1 MGIALKLLQSM
12 QAEGIFLHL
21 TDDGNLGYEAQ
32 RSLTSEE
39 IDRLKDN
46 KSQLVTLLKASV
58 SNDDTSLKPTPQC
71 SISQEN
77 MYLLCQQSSIN
88 ASYNLCFSL
97 CFEQQPDIERLKN
110 ALAFI
115 QTQQPALRSGFERQ
129 DGDVVMVRRAVDEV
143 PFESIQLLEKDY
155 DSWLNKV
162 SQTPFDLSSPPLWK
176 FVFVETEHTRR
187 LVIVVH
193 HIVWDGW
200 SSALF
205 REKLSQAYGQNL
217 SAAEAQEHSGS
228 DRFAQHQR
236 DASEQGEWQ
245 QSREYWK
252 TLLASA
258 PMQNE
263 WLTRKAPKSS
273 LAGHVEHHI
282 GIEQINHVQPHQR
295 FNALLS
301 AWFLALGRQYRC
313 NRMVLGVAVA
323 NRDCHSELESSLG
336 YFNNVV
342 PVIQNHLLTTPA
354 KQLMESV
361 KGQWLG
367 SIAHQGV
374 PFGHIVNSAQ
384 RERNSHENPLTQ
396 VVIGYQSF
404 DWDEDYAQ
412 LPHTLEAAKNS
423 HAKLPLSIQMAT
435 INGKLTINV
444 EYDPHWYEEAEV
456 HTLLSRFDR
465 ALHELSLDFESEPEQ
480 AWMKG
485 AELSQPQNLPR
496 NLAEMLEKTA
506 QRHPEKLLTFV
517 TVDGVRSSLTY
528 SQLYHEAKIT
538 AGRLQ
543 QGKNWSHA
551 GRPVIVLAA
560 DLHQYLVNFWGVV
573 IAGGQPATINAPQVE
588 TQEGLTKIY
597 DAFVQLNQA
606 LIVCCEA
613 GKEAIANLQQQTD
626 DVEVVVPSQLP
637 SQNYV
642 QCEIDENSPG
652 IIQLSSGSTGK
663 SKCIQQSHH
672 TIVEYCDLITQSRE
686 QRSTD
691 VSLNWMGFDH
701 VGGLLFTHLRDTY
714 LGCEQVHVSTPYVLR
729 SPLRWLALVEE
740 CKVTHSWCPNFAYKM
755 MISEAESSEQR
766 YDLSLLKELINGG
779 EMVVAETVRRF
790 IEVFTPWGL
799 KSNVLTPAFGMAES
813 CTVIST
819 KPVSQGEAFSLNSYA
834 IDSQDEYTQIGHSE
848 FVSLGQAVANT
859 EIRIANEHNEVVKE
873 FEVGKMQLRGPSI
886 TMGYFESPD
895 LNQKAF
901 VGDGWFDTG
910 DCGVIAEGELY
921 LTGRMQESIVLNGMN
936 FFNHDIEA
944 LVGSV
949 DGVDETSVAVVGY
962 QDRGDSAVVFYVA
975 TSQSSLHELEDR
987 IRRLL
992 GEKLQFYPTELVKLE
1007 SESFLKTTA
1016 GKIQR
1021 RKMVERWLKIK
1032 ALNDNPIEMVR
1043 LLPAPISQQSLER
1056 VSPISMS
1063 DLLGGHACPNR
1074 TVVAV
1079 MESDIEQLMRGKG
1092 EIQQTLQHWNTKQL
1106 VLLVEK
1112 ALGPI
1117 VELWVQAFQTMTI
1130 GTSIQVITCH
1140 LPQHIQSLPKQSAS
1154 KRLDFDGVNGVEDRE
1169 FMVDWR
1175 QAHAPQTLKTES
1187 YSVVTG
1193 ASGGIAYHLIQ
1204 ELANQGEFVVLLSRS
1219 KPEITNTL
1227 LAEQYLWIRTDFT
1240 GESSLE
1246 EDWQECRADT
1256 PQLKQAPRRVYHLAA
1271 QFHRDSIDDLDLG
1284 TLAKIK
1290 AVNEGGLNKL
1300 VSLLRAYSHTDS
1312 IQWLVFGSLNGV
1324 RGGPQSLS
1332 YNLSQAATRSAV
1344 DMLRKQGVSASWL
1357 GWSGWEETGM
1367 SVGEV
1372 DTAALKQAGLQS
1384 LQANDCMNML
1394 PNLIALPAGDY
1405 LIGTKA
1411 KNAEVQPTEEL
1422 SPSETEGISQAH
1434 LASLRQLWQELLGRN
1449 DIPDNQSFFELG
1461 GSSILLYKLQHL
1473 IEKELGYKNVT
1484 MADLFSA
1491 PTLQSMA
1498 LMLTRL
1504 TPQEAT
1510 PPLVKESLDK
1520 ETRKTRNAS
1529 VKERFK
1535 RRMNK

>member
-39 IDRLKDN
+39 IALLKGN

-58 SNDDTSLKPTPQC
+58 SNDEASFKCTPQC

-77 MYLLCQQSSIN
+77 MYLLCQQDSIN

-97 CFEQQPDIERLKN
+97 CFEQQPDIERLKK

-115 QTQQPALRSGFERQ
+115 QAQQPALRSGFERQ

-143 PFESIQLLEKDY
+143 PFELIELQETNY
-155 DSWLNKV
+155 DTWLKKV
-162 SQTPFDLSSPPLWK
+162 SQAPFDLSLPPLWK

-228 DRFAQHQR
+228 DRFAQYQR
-236 DASEQGEWQ
+236 DASGQDEWQ
-245 QSREYWK
+245 QSLEYWK

-258 PMQNE
+258 PMQND

-273 LAGHVEHHI
+273 RAGHVEHHM
-282 GIEQINHVQPHQR
+282 GLLNHVQPHQR
-295 FNALLS
+295 FNTLLS

-342 PVIQNHLLTTPA
+342 PVTQNHLLTTPA
-354 KQLMESV
+354 KQLVESV
-361 KGQWLG
+361 KGQWLE

-374 PFGHIVNSAQ
+374 PFGHIVNSVQ
-384 RERNSHENPLTQ
+384 RERTGHDNPLTQ

-404 DWDEDYAQ
+404 DWDEEYTD

-423 HAKLPLSIQMAT
+423 YAKLPLSIQMAT
-435 INGKLTINV
+435 INGQLTISV
-444 EYDPHWYEEAEV
+444 EYDPNWYEEAEI
-456 HTLLSRFDR
+456 HTLLSGFAH
-465 ALHELSLDFESEPEQ
+465 ALHEFSLESEPKPEQ

-485 AELSQPQNLPR
+485 AELPKPLDLPK
-496 NLAEMLEKTA
+496 NLAEMLDKTA
-506 QRHPEKLLTFV
+506 QIHPDKLLTFV
-517 TVDGVRSSLTY
+517 AVDGARSALTY
-528 SQLYHEAKIT
+528 SQLYQEAKT
-538 AGRLQ
+538 VAGQLQ

-560 DLHQYLVNFWGVV
+560 DLQQYLVNFWGVV

-613 GKEAIANLQQQTD
+613 GKGAIADLLKQTD
-626 DVEVVVPSQLP
+626 DVQIVVPNHLP
-637 SQNYV
+637 LQSYV
-642 QCEIDENSPG
+642 QCAIDENSPG

-663 SKCIQQSHH
+663 SKCIQQSHQ
-672 TIVEYCDLITQSRE
+672 TIVEYCDLITQTRE

-714 LGCEQVHVSTPYVLR
+714 LGCEQVHVSTPYVLQ

-755 MISEAESSEQR
+755 MISEATSSNQR
-766 YDLSLLKELINGG
+766 CDLSSLKELINGG

-790 IEVFTPWGL
+790 TEAFTPWGL
-799 KSNVLTPAFGMAES
+799 KPNVLTPAFGMAES

-819 KPVSQGEAFSLNSYA
+819 KPVHQGESFSLHSYA

-848 FVSLGQAVANT
+848 FVSLGKAVANT

-886 TMGYFESPD
+886 TMGYFESPE

-910 DCGVIAEGELY
+910 DCGVIADGELY

-949 DGVDETSVAVVGY
+949 DGVDETSVAAVGY
-962 QDRGDSAVVFYVA
+962 QEHGDSAVVFYVA
-975 TSQSSLHELEDR
+975 TSQSSLHELDDR
-987 IRRLL
+987 IRRQL
-992 GEKLQFYPTELVKLE
+992 GEKLQFYPTELVALE
-1007 SESFLKTTA
+1007 SEGFLKTTA

-1021 RKMVERWLKIK
+1021 RKMVERWLKEK
-1032 ALNDNPIEMVR
+1032 ALSDNPIAMVR
-1043 LLPAPISQQSLER
+1043 LLPAPISQQNLER

-1063 DLLGGHACPNR
+1063 DLIGGHVCSNR

-1079 MESDIEQLMRGKG
+1079 MANDIEQLMRAKS
-1092 EIQQTLQHWNTKQL
+1092 EIQQALHHRKTKQL

-1112 ALGPI
+1112 AYGPI
-1117 VELWVQAFQTMTI
+1117 LELWVQAFQVMAI
-1130 GTSIQVITCH
+1130 GTSIQVVTCH
-1140 LPQHIQSLPKQSAS
+1140 SPQSIQSLPTHSTV
-1154 KRLDFDGVNGVEDRE
+1154 KRLHFDGVNGFEDRE
-1169 FMVDWR
+1169 FMTDWR
-1175 QAHAPQTLKTES
+1175 QAYAPQTLKTES

-1193 ASGGIAYHLIQ
+1193 ASGGIAHHLIQ
-1204 ELANQGEFVVLLSRS
+1204 ELVNQGEFVVLLSRF

-1240 GESSLE
+1240 DERSLDE
-1246 EDWQECRADT
+1246 YWKERRTDAA
-1256 PQLKQAPRRVYHLAA
+1256 QLTQAPRRVYHLAA
-1271 QFHRDSIDDLDLG
+1271 QFHRDSIDDLDL
-1284 TLAKIK
+1284 TKLSEVK
-1290 AVNEGGLNKL
+1290 AVNEGGLKKL
-1300 VSLLRAYSHTDS
+1300 VSLLRGYSNSDS

-1344 DMLRKQGVSASWL
+1344 ERLRDQGLSAFWL
-1357 GWSGWEETGM
+1357 GWSAWEDTGM

-1372 DTAALKQAGLQS
+1372 DTTALKQAGLQS
-1384 LQANDCMNML
+1384 LQAKDCMNML
-1394 PNLIALPAGDY
+1394 SNLLALPAGDY

-1411 KNAEVQPTEEL
+1411 KSAEVQPAAEL
-1422 SPSETEGISQAH
+1422 NPSETEGISKAH
-1434 LASLRQLWQELLGRN
+1434 LASLRKVWQELLGRN
-1449 DIPDNQSFFELG
+1449 DIPDKQSFFELG

-1473 IEKELGYKNVT
+1473 IEKELGYTNVT

-1510 PPLVKESLDK
+1510 TPLVKESLDK